1 MGNDSTTICIKPSK
15 KILSLWISTL
25 PKSSLPLCPFQLSPV
40 LSIVGAKLTA
50 GVVSHGQP
58 PSGSR
63 GWYGPWPPFR
73 GASSGRFQVFACP
86 VSRGFVFAFQLCL
99 SAQLHSTHQTVPQ
112 QSLIFETLRAFTSAT
127 CPALRQR
134 QSIVFLPR
142 FQFYSSWG
150 SSALNDLLCLWFVYV
165 CLCSLVNYSL
175 YLKCTLC
182 FLKRRLF
189 PAYFLY
195 KSNVQSSLSDVD
207 TRTELLLAMK
217 FGGFVSVDL
226 LLWQP
231 VDEKW
236 VKSLRPIWMTS
247 LSVERFTRQSGGEV
261 SAA

>member
-1 MGNDSTTICIKPSK
+1 MGNASTTICIKPSK

-25 PKSSLPLCPFQLSPV
+25 SLPKSSLPLCPFQLSPV
-40 LSIVGAKLTA
+40 LSIIGAKLMA

-73 GASSGRFQVFACP
+73 GASSGRFQAFACP

-112 QSLIFETLRAFTSAT
+112 QSLIFETLLRAFTSAT

-150 SSALNDLLCLWFVYV
+150 SSALNDLLLLWWVTNSVFDLSV
-165 CLCSLVNYSL
+165 CLRSLVNYSL
-175 YLKCTLC
+175 YLKCTC

-207 TRTELLLAMK
+207 TRT
-217 FGGFVSVDL
+217 VSC
-226 LLWQP
+226 
-231 VDEKW
+231 
-236 VKSLRPIWMTS
+236 
-247 LSVERFTRQSGGEV
+247 F
-261 SAA
+261 